1 MTCFALANDL
11 GNPRLG
17 IAASA
22 KIGNA
27 VTRNKAKR
35 RARDLFKAFKPLKS
49 LDIVLIPRREMVAA
63 RWSDLEAD
71 YRTALQRLDKATKA
85 S

>member
-1 MTCFALANDL
+1 MTCFALANDV
-11 GNPRLG
+11 GTPRLG

-27 VTRNKAKR
+27 VMRNKAKR
-35 RARDLFKAFKPLKS
+35 RARSLFRSAKPLKS

-63 RWSDLEAD
+63 RWLDLEAD
-71 YRTALQRLDKATKA
+71 YRTALQRLEKA
-85 S
+85 SRA